1 MIWKRIDMTTSGS
14 IVQNALHPKSFNNI
28 RIGEEKNILVQNVGT
43 EQMMMMAMATTTRT
57 KMMTTMRAY
66 MKCEDDKQQVG

>member
-14 IVQNALHPKSFNNI
+14 VVQNTLHPKIFNNI
-28 RIGEEKNILVQNVGT
+28 RIGEKNIHVQNVGT
-43 EQMMMMAMATTTRT
+43 EPMMMMAMATTTRT
-57 KMMTTMRAY
+57 TMMTTMRAY